1 MTQPHITVN
10 DYRVRIV
17 DEKNR
22 INELIE
28 ECTYDIVGVTHI
40 DMNEFAE
47 RLINETVA
55 YTQLANFSG
64 MNELDYV
71 KHKMGIV

>member
-1 MTQPHITVN
+1 MNMKIN

-28 ECTYDIVGVTHI
+28 ECTYDILDIKHI
-40 DMNEFAE
+40 DMNEFVE
-47 RLINETVA
+47 KLILETLDK
-55 YTQLANFSG
+55 TQEADDSNVLAC
-64 MNELDYV
+64 EYV
-71 KHKMGIV
+71 MHHFGIE